1 MEQQDVENIGKDI
14 VVGFQ
19 RFLCNI
25 LLRHYITV
33 PLFPA
38 LLIIQDLNGLF
49 NNLERIAAMWIMT
62 STAGNHTAAG
72 AGPGGGFAAAEGALL
87 RDGGFSDGGEQ
98 RA

>member
-1 MEQQDVENIGKDI
+1 MEQQDVENISEDI
-14 VVGFQ
+14 IVGFQ

-49 NNLERIAAMWIMT
+49 NNLERIAAAMDREVQQ
-62 STAGNHTAAG
+62 SAREGEAPHHKTARNAR
-72 AGPGGGFAAAEGALL
+72 ALL
-87 RDGGFSDGGEQ
+87 CM
-98 RA
+98 